1 MPLKDFHTRKIF
13 VKVRRKSKISDCLRT
28 QNGGENLPGKEI
40 DNYRM
45 KNCLNIFS
53 RSVVVVVVV
62 VVVVSDVGRKD
73 KIKIRSFFIKIF
85 NIACCCYC
93 CCCYCWCIF
102 WKFQSISFPGART
115 MIENKI
121 LELMEEIL
129 S

>member
-73 KIKIRSFFIKIF
+73 KIKIRSFFYQDF
-85 NIACCCYC
+85 LYSMLLLLLLLLLLV
-93 CCCYCWCIF
+93 YLLE
-102 WKFQSISFPGART
+102 IS
-115 MIENKI
+115 KH
-121 LELMEEIL
+121 
-129 S
+129 